1 LTGNARGERGGFV
14 VESTGRATGGVGLVG
29 SALSGSGMAVA
40 AVAPGVVMSGEALV
54 VGVPVSTG
62 VALGAAGAVPSA
74 GGAGMDAGGV
84 SVSDVFSVGACAC
97 AGSAGGARAGDV
109 AGEDAS

>member
-1 LTGNARGERGGFV
+1 MWSCHSVVTVVMLTGNARGERGVFM
-14 VESTGRATGGVGLVG
+14 VESAGRAAGGVGLVG

-62 VALGAAGAVPSA
+62 VARGGAGAVLSEGTA
-74 GGAGMDAGGV
+74 GLAAGGV
-84 SVSDVFSVGACAC
+84 SVSDVFSVGT
-97 AGSAGGARAGDV
+97 
-109 AGEDAS
+109 